1 MNDETLTVYRGATD
15 NRGNPNKQVH
25 GTVKGVFA
33 WGPGTSTNKF
43 GRDRNFKG
51 ESSSLTAELYVKRGA
66 DLKARDRIERAN
78 GEQYSVVGHASWDQG
93 HPFDGFD
100 FGYMVFQ
107 VEAVNA

>member
-1 MNDETLTVYRGATD
+1 MNDEILTVYRGATD
-15 NRGNPNKQVH
+15 NRGNPNKTVH